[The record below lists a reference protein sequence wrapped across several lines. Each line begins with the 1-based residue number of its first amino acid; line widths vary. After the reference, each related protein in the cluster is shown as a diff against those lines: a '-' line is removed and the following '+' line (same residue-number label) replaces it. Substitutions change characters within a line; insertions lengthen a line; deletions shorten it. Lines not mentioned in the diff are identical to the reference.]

1 MALLKALNKL
11 VNFEDLSSDEMNAAM
26 REIMNG
32 QATPSQIAG
41 FLIALEMKKPTVAEV
56 AVAVNVMREFAT
68 KIDLHASPLVDIVG
82 TGGDHSNTFNISTT
96 AAFVVAAAGA
106 TVAKHGNR
114 SVSSRCGSAD
124 VLEKAGVNLALAPEE
139 VKSIIEAIGIGFLF
153 APTYHSATK
162 HAIIPRKELG
172 IRTFFNLLGPLTNP
186 AGADHVV
193 IGVFDAKWLLLT
205 AEVLSHSNCKRA
217 LVIHSKDGLDEISC
231 ADSTDVVELKDGI
244 ITQYS
249 ISPEDFNL
257 ARTSIE
263 QLRVDSVEQSL
274 IILQDVL
281 SNRPTPARNIV
292 ILNAGAAIYVAGL
305 ANSIKEG
312 VTIADEMLAS
322 KKAWEKFQQLITFS
336 RKLGKYK

>member
-1 MALLKALNKL
+1 MALKKALHKL
-11 VNFEDLSSDEMNAAM
+11 VNFEDLSSEQMSAAM
-26 REIMNG
+26 REIMSG

-41 FLIALEMKKPTVAEV
+41 FLIALEMKKPTIGEV
-56 AVAVNVMREFAT
+56 AVAVSVMREFAT
-68 KIDLHASPLVDIVG
+68 KLHLHRSPLVDIVG
-82 TGGDHSNTFNISTT
+82 TGGDQSNTFNISTT

-124 VLEKAGVNLALAPEE
+124 VLEKAGVNLTLAPEE
-139 VKSIIEAIGIGFLF
+139 VKKIIDAIGIGFLF

-162 HAIIPRKELG
+162 HAVIPRKELG

-193 IGVFDAKWLLLT
+193 IGVFDTKWLLLT
-205 AEVLSHSNCKRA
+205 AEVLSQSNCKRA

-231 ADSTDVVELKDGI
+231 ADSTDVVELNDGI
-244 ITQYS
+244 ITRYS

-257 ARTSIE
+257 ERCPLD
-263 QLRVDSVEQSL
+263 QLRVETVEQSL
-274 IILQDVL
+274 AILQAVL
-281 SNRPTPARNIV
+281 RNEPHPARNIV

-305 ANSIKEG
+305 ATSIHDG
-312 VTIADEMLAS
+312 VIIADEMLS
-322 KKAWEKFQQLITFS
+322 QKKAWEKFQQLISFS
-336 RKLGKYK
+336 NLGKNE